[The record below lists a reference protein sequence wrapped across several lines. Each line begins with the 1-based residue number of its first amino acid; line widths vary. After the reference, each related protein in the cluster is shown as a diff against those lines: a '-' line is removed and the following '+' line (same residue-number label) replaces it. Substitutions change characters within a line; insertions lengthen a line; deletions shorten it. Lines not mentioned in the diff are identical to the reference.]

1 MLSANPKNTNPL
13 RLGEEARK
21 IQSAL
26 RLAKSRDQFEF
37 ATEWAVRVEDLRRA
51 MLYHQPNIVHFSGH
65 GAGTEGLAFEEN
77 SGITHL
83 VSGEALASLFELF
96 RGTVECVLLN
106 ACYSEVQ
113 AQAIHQHVDYVVGMN
128 QPIGDVAA
136 IEFTAGFYDALGALE
151 GYDYAFRMGC
161 TAIQLKGSQENLT
174 PVIKSRQSSVSVKKA
189 VNSDIII
196 SEKEV
201 REGGFFSAGNV
212 IFQNSR
218 RGNVQP
224 TLYQSEREPPSLLP
238 YLPNRSD
245 QESEIRKALQLLL
258 KQVPPSPLVCIIHGN
273 EFQSH
278 DKFLERL
285 RKFSLPRL
293 LGLDPNQTVIKEYC
307 LDWPTGLKNLDELR
321 EQLCH
326 NLAYKVLGDCSASLK
341 DTLEDTLEDINAT
354 FCEYTNP
361 IIIHTH
367 LLTEDWQQQ
376 GFEILNK
383 LLEFWQNWP
392 DLNPG
397 QKLIICVFIK
407 YQTQRQKHTERFSF
421 VRIFSYLISFCKQR
435 TYQNIN
441 NKISAKIKVINT
453 SSNQAFNRLS
463 CTVLSELT
471 NINRMH
477 VENWVRSEQTKQFVG
492 EEMIQKLVDEVK
504 DIFYRWEKQTS
515 FNTIPMDDLA
525 DELTRLLKSL
535 NRH

>member
-1 MLSANPKNTNPL
+1 MKTVKKILMLSANPKDTSPL
-13 RLGEEARK
+13 RLGEEMRK
-21 IQSAL
+21 IQEAL
-26 RLAKSRDQFEF
+26 KLAKHRDQFEI
-37 ATEWAVRVEDLRRA
+37 ATFCAVRVEDLRRA
-51 MLYHQPNIVHFSGH
+51 MLDHQPHIVHFSGH
-65 GAGTEGLAFEEN
+65 GAGTEGLAFEDN
-77 SGITHL
+77 SGITQL
-83 VSGEALASLFELF
+83 VSGEALASLFDLF

-113 AQAIHQHVDYVVGMN
+113 AQAIHQHVDYVIGMN
-128 QPIGDVAA
+128 QSIGDVAA
-136 IEFTAGFYDALGALE
+136 IEFATGFYDALGALE
-151 GYDYAFRMGC
+151 SYDYAFRMGC

-174 PVIKSRQSSVSVKKA
+174 PVIKSRPSSVSVKKA
-189 VNSDIII
+189 VNSDII

-201 REGGFFSAGNV
+201 REGGFFPAGNV

-245 QESEIRKALQLLL
+245 QEFELYKTLQLLL
-258 KQVPPSPLVCIIHGN
+258 EQVLPHPLVCIIHGN

-293 LGLDPNQTVIKEYC
+293 LGLDPTQTVIKEYC
-307 LDWPTGLKNLDELR
+307 LNWPAGLKNLDELR
-321 EQLCH
+321 ERLSK
-326 NLAYKVLGDCSASLK
+326 NLADSVLGYSFASL
-341 DTLEDTLEDINAT
+341 EEINAT
-354 FCEYTNP
+354 FCKYPNP

-392 DLNPG
+392 VLIPG

-407 YQTQRQKHTERFSF
+407 YQTNRQKHTERFSF
-421 VRIFSYLISFCKQR
+421 GRIFSYFISFYKRHC
-435 TYQNIN
+435 YQSIN
-441 NKISAKIKVINT
+441 HKISTQLKVLNI
-453 SSNQAFNRLS
+453 SKNQYFNRLL

-471 NINRMH
+471 DINRMH
-477 VENWVRSEQTKQFVG
+477 VENWVRSEETKQFVG
-492 EEMIQKLVDEVK
+492 EVMIQKLVDEVK
-504 DIFYRWEKQTS
+504 DVFYRWEKQTS
-515 FNTIPMDDLA
+515 LNTIPMDDLA
-525 DELTRLLKSL
+525 EELTRLLKSL
-535 NRH
+535 SSH